1 MTNLKLKNNPDNLSP
16 PKEVTYIPSYFM
28 IMIFLGGMVSIFLP
42 AITVWDYDG
51 CEWYAGGIYEKEKND
66 IFCLEDGIC
75 YSEYSITIIPDDSNI
90 NNKTIYVSPIIY
102 ESLDIGERY
111 DFIAC

>member
-1 MTNLKLKNNPDNLSP
+1 MNNLKLKSTKTLS
-16 PKEVTYIPSYFM
+16 YLPSYFM
-28 IMIFLGGMVSIFLP
+28 ILTFLSGTMSIFLP

-51 CEWYAGGIYEKEKND
+51 CEWYEGGIYEKEKND
-66 IFCLEDGIC
+66 IFCLEDGMC
-75 YSEYSITIIPDDSNI
+75 YSEYSITIISDDPNI

-102 ESLDIGERY
+102 ESLEIGGRY